1 MRIGIVSLFL
11 GTFCLGTATAS
22 QPAVRFDF
30 TQGMQGWSPANQV
43 ENMRVTAEGLE
54 FDCVGNDPYII
65 SQPVD
70 TMPLGSRV
78 QLRIRMRSEADTR
91 GEVFFGRAFSAQHS
105 VRFTVRDDGQWHEYE
120 VMLPPQEKGAR
131 LRIDPATS
139 QGPVAIA
146 YSPDPVS
153 AAKAADE
160 FSKENSKLVII
171 GAVMGEQVLDATGVE
186 ALAKLPSLDQLRGK
200 IIGLIQAPATKV
212 AGVIQAPA
220 SQLARVVSAYAS
232 KDAA

>member
-1 MRIGIVSLFL
+1 MDKAGKSAALESLKGVFEGAGVVVVTHYTGLTVAEMTKLRALLRKDGAHFKVVKNRLAKIAL
-11 GTFCLGTATAS
+11 GGTGGDKALDL
-22 QPAVRFDF
+22 F
-30 TQGMQGWSPANQV
+30 
-43 ENMRVTAEGLE
+43 
-54 FDCVGNDPYII
+54 
-65 SQPVD
+65 
-70 TMPLGSRV
+70 
-78 QLRIRMRSEADTR
+78 
-91 GEVFFGRAFSAQHS
+91 
-105 VRFTVRDDGQWHEYE
+105 
-120 VMLPPQEKGAR
+120 
-131 LRIDPATS
+131 

-146 YSPDPVS
+146 YSPDPVA

-171 GAVMGEQVLDATGVE
+171 GAVMGEQVLDAKGVE

-200 IIGLIQAPATKV
+200 LIGLLQAPATKV